1 MEITSKILSII
12 SENAQCGKAVRPEDR
27 IVEDL
32 GVDSLDKLLIIHDL
46 EDEFNITVEEDEL
59 RHLKVVQDVID
70 AIERK
75 MQVHHA

>member
-1 MEITSKILSII
+1 METTSKILSII
-12 SENAQCGKAVRPEDR
+12 SENAQCGKTVRPEDR

-59 RHLKVVQDVID
+59 RHLKLVQDVID

-75 MQVHHA
+75 VQVHHS